1 MIRLYNAKIMSMK
14 KGVDIIDGEV
24 DICGNKISYIGKK
37 RDNNELKYSREIDL
51 TGKVIMPGFKNMHTH
66 SAMTFLRSNADD
78 MPLLEWLNKQI
89 FPMEAKLR
97 DEHVYILSKLAIMEY
112 LASGITTNFDMYMFE
127 KAGIS
132 ASIDCGFRTVL
143 CSALN
148 NFYSNVDELEENY
161 IKFNN
166 VNPLI
171 TDKLGFHAEY
181 TASEELI
188 KGIAKVAEK
197 YEAPVYTHCSE
208 GKPEVVDCINRTG
221 LTPVQYLDKQGIFNY
236 GGGIFHGVHLTD
248 KDIEI
253 LKDKKVSIIT
263 NPASN
268 AKLAS
273 GIAELNK
280 YYNAG
285 INLAIG
291 TDGPASNN
299 ALNMF
304 REMYLTTILQKLLL
318 DDPSV
323 MNPEIVLNM
332 AINNGAKSV
341 GLNECDYL
349 DEGKLADITVL
360 DLEKANMQPIN
371 NIAKNIVYAGN
382 PSNVYMTIVDGKILY
397 EDGNYFIGEKPEYIY
412 KESQKIIDSMR

>member
-14 KGVDIIDGEV
+14 NDTNVIDGEV
-24 DICGNKISYIGKK
+24 DICDNKISYIGKN
-37 RDNNELKYSREIDL
+37 RTENDLKYDREIDL
-51 TGKVIMPGFKNMHTH
+51 TGKLIMPGFKNMHTH

-89 FPMEAKLR
+89 FPMEAKLKG
-97 DEHVYILSKLAIMEY
+97 EYVYTLSKLAIMEY
-112 LASGITTNFDMYMFE
+112 LSSGITTNFDMYMFE
-127 KAGIS
+127 ESGIKAS
-132 ASIDCGFRTVL
+132 VDCGFRTVL

-166 VNPLI
+166 MSELI
-171 TDKLGFHAEY
+171 TDKIGFHAEY

-188 KGIAKVAEK
+188 KGIARVADK

-208 GKPEVVDCINRTG
+208 GKPEVQGCIERNNM
-221 LTPVQYLDKQGIFNY
+221 TPVQYLNKHGIFNY

-253 LKDKKVSIIT
+253 LKDKNVSIIT

-273 GIAELNK
+273 GIAELSK
-280 YYNAG
+280 YHNSG

-323 MNPEIVLNM
+323 MSPDIVLKM

-341 GLNECDYL
+341 GLNNCDCL
-349 DEGKLADITVL
+349 DVGKLADITVL
-360 DLEKANMQPIN
+360 DLMQPNMQPIN
-371 NIAKNIVYAGN
+371 NISKNIVYAGN
-382 PSNVYMTIVDGKILY
+382 PSNVYMTIVNGKILY
-397 EDGNYFIGEKPEYIY
+397 ENGEFNIGENPVDIY
-412 KESQKIIDSMR
+412 KKSQKIIDSMR